1 MDYDVLEVHHT
12 KNCRPRSPS
21 PTYLNSVRNR
31 RPKTKRART
40 SHSLSSDDS
49 DDQHLE
55 DLEIENTGKRHRT
68 KKSKGTGTN
77 RDATN
82 VGFYPPLWQKLL
94 DRAKANFRLH
104 LAISVPFP
112 DKEESIG
119 NTGVCGEVIA
129 EAIVQWQEQKRKL
142 EKGTFISPTTMLL
155 PADTS
160 TKATTLNSKWAWLL
174 W

>member
-1 MDYDVLEVHHT
+1 
-12 KNCRPRSPS
+12 
-21 PTYLNSVRNR
+21 LNSVWNR
-31 RPKTKRART
+31 RPKTKCVCT

-55 DLEIENTGKRHRT
+55 DLEIENSGKHPRT
-68 KKSKGTGTN
+68 KKSKGTGKN
-77 RDATN
+77 CDATN
-82 VGFYPPLWQKLL
+82 IGFYPPFWQKLL
-94 DRAKANFRLH
+94 NHTKANFRLH

-112 DKEESIG
+112 NKEESIG

-142 EKGTFISPTTMLL
+142 KKGTFISPTTMLL
-155 PADTS
+155 PADMS